1 MKYVYTW
8 SRSLGVMIQLQNNHV
23 MSCLYLC
30 YFQSTQVVP
39 KYVLII
45 AWDWNARILTDEVS
59 LMLGIS
65 KGIFCIN
72 AWWYF
77 DKFICKHKAN
87 ACSCAQDLTQGFYFS
102 LVFLEFIA
110 ILFKFS
116 IFFIFSPL
124 INYCLSLFPYSLP
137 SNQVEY
143 VNDAINIQKHSISK
157 INLFCL

>member
-102 LVFLEFIA
+102 FPWIHSHSFQVFHFLHFFPPHR
-110 ILFKFS
+110 LLS
-116 IFFIFSPL
+116 FFI
-124 INYCLSLFPYSLP
+124 SLFF
-137 SNQVEY
+137 
-143 VNDAINIQKHSISK
+143 A
-157 INLFCL
+157 F

>member
-102 LVFLEFIA
+102 FPWIHRHSFQVFHFLH
-110 ILFKFS
+110 
-116 IFFIFSPL
+116 FSPL

-143 VNDAINIQKHSISK
+143 VNEAINIQKHSISK